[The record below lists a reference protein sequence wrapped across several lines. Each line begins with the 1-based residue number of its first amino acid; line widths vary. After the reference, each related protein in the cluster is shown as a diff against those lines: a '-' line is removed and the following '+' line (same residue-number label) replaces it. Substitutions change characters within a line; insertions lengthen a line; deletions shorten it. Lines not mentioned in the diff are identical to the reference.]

1 MRQRPALLAMMLSL
15 AACSGGEDAETGED
29 PSKLSAELEARA
41 TEIEEKADAA
51 AAEVEREAAADLQ
64 QLQVEAREADA
75 ADSEPDDD
83 ASGDVSGDT
92 AR

>member
-1 MRQRPALLAMMLSL
+1 MSLRPALLMMLTL
-15 AACSGGEDAETGED
+15 AACSGGEEVGESDD

-64 QLQVEAREADA
+64 QLQAEAREADA
-75 ADSEPDDD
+75 ADSETEPGASED
-83 ASGDVSGDT
+83 ASETSGP
-92 AR
+92 